1 MTVPSYAVDLAARLI
16 RCRSVTPAEGGALK
30 LLAQELGYL
39 GFNCIRLPFG
49 EGPDRIENL
58 FARRGQRG
66 PHFAFA
72 GHTDVVPVGDAGA
85 WRHAPFSA
93 AQEDG
98 KLFGRGAADMKGGIA
113 AFVAAVR
120 QIVAS
125 NPVGSIS
132 LIITGDEEGDANYGT
147 VKMVEWMKA
156 HNHLPDLCVVG
167 EPTNPQRLGDVIKN
181 GRRGSLSCQLRVDG
195 VQGHVAYP
203 HLADNPIARLLV
215 MLAPVNGVTL
225 DDGNDYFDASTA
237 HVTTI
242 DTGNKAGN
250 VIPATVSARFNIRFN
265 TEQKSEGTYAL
276 KIILDITK
284 LVESGEI
291 TAELAEKLKKL
302 SAKETGSLG
311 INILI
316 VFGVV
321 AFCLGVG
328 LLAPKAITAFLLS
341 ATLAIFGVVIK
352 RHHNERWGPLGS
364 AALMIGAIVIP
375 PSLFHLYPEIFG
387 NGPAIFLGPIIL

>member
-1 MTVPSYAVDLAARLI
+1 MTAPSYAVDLAARLI
-16 RCRSVTPAEGGALK
+16 RCQSVTPAEGGALT
-30 LLAQELGYL
+30 LLAQELDAL
-39 GFNCIRLPFG
+39 GFDCVWLPFG
-49 EGPDRIENL
+49 EGPARIENL
-58 FARRGQRG
+58 FARRGQDG

-72 GHTDVVPVGDAGA
+72 GHTDVVPVGDASA
-85 WRHAPFSA
+85 WRHAPFSG

-120 QIVAS
+120 QFVDTHPA
-125 NPVGSIS
+125 GSIS
-132 LIITGDEEGDANYGT
+132 LIITGDEEGDAEYGT

-203 HLADNPIARLLV
+203 HLADNPIVRLLA

-225 DDGNDYFDASTA
+225 DDGNDYFDASSA

-250 VIPATVSARFNIRFN
+250 VIPATVSASFNIRFN
-265 TEQKSEGTYAL
+265 TEQRADDLISWLEDHFDQVGGQWQADWRVSAQPFVTPAGPLTDLMKAAISEVTGM
-276 KIILDITK
+276 
-284 LVESGEI
+284 V
-291 TAELAEKLKKL
+291 AELSTSGGTSDARFITHLCPVAEFGLVGQTMHKVDEHVSIDDIDQLTAIYLAML
-302 SAKETGSLG
+302 SRFFE
-311 INILI
+311 
-316 VFGVV
+316 V
-321 AFCLGVG
+321 
-328 LLAPKAITAFLLS
+328 P
-341 ATLAIFGVVIK
+341 
-352 RHHNERWGPLGS
+352 R
-364 AALMIGAIVIP
+364 
-375 PSLFHLYPEIFG
+375 
-387 NGPAIFLGPIIL
+387 